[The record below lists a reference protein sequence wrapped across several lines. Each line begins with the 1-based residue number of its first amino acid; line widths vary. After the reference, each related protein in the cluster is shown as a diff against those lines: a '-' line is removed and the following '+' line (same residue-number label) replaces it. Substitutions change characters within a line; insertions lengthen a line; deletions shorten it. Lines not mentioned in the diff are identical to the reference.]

1 MKTIHPLTRMKET
14 PGVEPTF
21 ELFSNNKHSSN
32 RLANSKNSKKLSGTH
47 SS

>member
-21 ELFSNNKHSSN
+21 ELFSNNRPSN
-32 RLANSKNSKKLSGTH
+32 SRLVNSKNSKKLSETH